1 LVLVNDFLEGTLG
14 QLYFKY
20 QKIVDAKVYK
30 HVTYV
35 IEVGTPVKFGMYT
48 LHDLSGPSKVMFHSG
63 SSCCT
68 LCFWQTSV

>member
-1 LVLVNDFLEGTLG
+1 MVLVNDFLEGTLG

-30 HVTYV
+30 HVIYV

-48 LHDLSGPSKVMFHSG
+48 
-63 SSCCT
+63 
-68 LCFWQTSV
+68 